1 MLHFVVGT
9 IMHGY
14 NTVEHSV
21 TGSNNCTGPNY
32 CKALIYLYLFR
43 RLLTIMSTQEAA
55 IIALKTC
62 KSICSDIK
70 CCNLVVRN
78 LNQHMV
84 KISLA

>member
-14 NTVEHSV
+14 NMVE
-21 TGSNNCTGPNY
+21 
-32 CKALIYLYLFR
+32 

-55 IIALKTC
+55 VIALKMC

-70 CCNLVVRN
+70 CCKSR
-78 LNQHMV
+78 
-84 KISLA
+84 SS